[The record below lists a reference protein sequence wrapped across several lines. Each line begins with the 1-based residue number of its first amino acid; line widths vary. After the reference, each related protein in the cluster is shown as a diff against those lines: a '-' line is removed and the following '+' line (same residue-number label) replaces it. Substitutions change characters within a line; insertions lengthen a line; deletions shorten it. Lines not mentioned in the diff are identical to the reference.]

1 MKVSVPGMPVTLLN
15 MSKNDIYKMVSGDK
29 MDVKMNIFQRLW
41 ETLRHLFW
49 SDKQTEAYKL
59 LFNFVNNQTGNINAS
74 EYFTGAINENEREKF
89 INSLEL
95 FNKLKTCAKNPDEL
109 VAKGNMR
116 WVAQTFG
123 DIELSV
129 TFFIEKNKICTQ
141 TLQLH
146 KGQGNLG
153 VDLRKAYLPGVDM
166 RDCYLGKKTM
176 KGSNDILYERPG
188 WNANLGGA
196 TPDGA
201 TPDGANPDGA
211 NLDGAILD
219 GATVNGATSLY
230 DEVIIIN
237 KIPPKKIDT
246 KGVATEE
253 VATKKVLLNKLL
265 TTQLLN
271 EPESA
276 KVEGAGTPLQP

>member
-123 DIELSV
+123 DIRVSIWGIYAV
-129 TFFIEKNKICTQ
+129 
-141 TLQLH
+141 
-146 KGQGNLG
+146 
-153 VDLRKAYLPGVDM
+153 
-166 RDCYLGKKTM
+166 LGKNHWRGRGLTD
-176 KGSNDILYERPG
+176 GRRLLGRSVRP
-188 WNANLGGA
+188 
-196 TPDGA
+196 
-201 TPDGANPDGA
+201 
-211 NLDGAILD
+211 
-219 GATVNGATSLY
+219 VNWPY
-230 DEVIIIN
+230 V
-237 KIPPKKIDT
+237 
-246 KGVATEE
+246 
-253 VATKKVLLNKLL
+253 
-265 TTQLLN
+265 
-271 EPESA
+271 
-276 KVEGAGTPLQP
+276 

>member
-1 MKVSVPGMPVTLLN
+1 MSNFESIFIQNAHHEFLTQCEAITMKVSVPGMPVTLLN

-188 WNANLGGA
+188 WNANLGVL
-196 TPDGA
+196 PR
-201 TPDGANPDGA
+201 
-211 NLDGAILD
+211 
-219 GATVNGATSLY
+219 TVLPRT
-230 DEVIIIN
+230 
-237 KIPPKKIDT
+237 
-246 KGVATEE
+246 
-253 VATKKVLLNKLL
+253 VLTRTVL
-265 TTQLLN
+265 TWTVL
-271 EPESA
+271 P
-276 KVEGAGTPLQP
+276 

>member
-1 MKVSVPGMPVTLLN
+1 M
-15 MSKNDIYKMVSGDK
+15 
-29 MDVKMNIFQRLW
+29 
-41 ETLRHLFW
+41 
-49 SDKQTEAYKL
+49 
-59 LFNFVNNQTGNINAS
+59 NNQTGNINAS

-146 KGQGNLG
+146 KGPGNLG

-166 RDCYLGKKTM
+166 RDCYLGKKTLI
-176 KGSNDILYERPG
+176 GNTNVFYEEPG
-188 WNANLGGA
+188 WNANL
-196 TPDGA
+196 DGA
-201 TPDGANPDGA
+201 SQDGA

-219 GATVNGATSLY
+219 GATVDGATSLY
-230 DEVIIIN
+230 AEVIIIN
-237 KIPPKKIDT
+237 KITPKKIDT
-246 KGVATEE
+246 EE
-253 VATKKVLLNKLL
+253 IAIKQSTAEEIIA
-265 TTQLLN
+265 TQLLN
-271 EPESA
+271 EPE
-276 KVEGAGTPLQP
+276 

>member
-1 MKVSVPGMPVTLLN
+1 
-15 MSKNDIYKMVSGDK
+15 
-29 MDVKMNIFQRLW
+29 
-41 ETLRHLFW
+41 
-49 SDKQTEAYKL
+49 
-59 LFNFVNNQTGNINAS
+59 
-74 EYFTGAINENEREKF
+74 
-89 INSLEL
+89 
-95 FNKLKTCAKNPDEL
+95 
-109 VAKGNMR
+109 MR

-219 GATVNGATSLY
+219 GATVNGATSY
-230 DEVIIIN
+230 MMR
-237 KIPPKKIDT
+237 
-246 KGVATEE
+246 
-253 VATKKVLLNKLL
+253 
-265 TTQLLN
+265 
-271 EPESA
+271 
-276 KVEGAGTPLQP
+276 

>member
-1 MKVSVPGMPVTLLN
+1 M
-15 MSKNDIYKMVSGDK
+15 
-29 MDVKMNIFQRLW
+29 
-41 ETLRHLFW
+41 
-49 SDKQTEAYKL
+49 
-59 LFNFVNNQTGNINAS
+59 
-74 EYFTGAINENEREKF
+74 
-89 INSLEL
+89 
-95 FNKLKTCAKNPDEL
+95 

-188 WNANLGGA
+188 WNANLGVL
-196 TPDGA
+196 PR
-201 TPDGANPDGA
+201 
-211 NLDGAILD
+211 
-219 GATVNGATSLY
+219 TVLPRT
-230 DEVIIIN
+230 
-237 KIPPKKIDT
+237 
-246 KGVATEE
+246 
-253 VATKKVLLNKLL
+253 VLTRTVL
-265 TTQLLN
+265 TWTVL
-271 EPESA
+271 P
-276 KVEGAGTPLQP
+276 

>member
-166 RDCYLGKKTM
+166 RNCYLGKKTIID
-176 KGSNDILYERPG
+176 KKALYLEPG
-188 WNANLGGA
+188 WNANL
-196 TPDGA
+196 DGA
-201 TPDGANPDGA
+201 T
-211 NLDGAILD
+211 LDGAILD
-219 GATVNGATSLY
+219 GATVDGATRLY
-230 DEVIIIN
+230 AEVIIIN
-237 KIPPKKIDT
+237 KITPKKIVT
-246 KGVATEE
+246 EGVATKQSTAE
-253 VATKKVLLNKLL
+253 KLL
-265 TTQLLN
+265 PTQLLN
-271 EPESA
+271 DPE
-276 KVEGAGTPLQP
+276 

>member
-1 MKVSVPGMPVTLLN
+1 MKVSVPGMPATLLN
-15 MSKNDIYKMVSGDK
+15 MSNNDIYKMVSGDK
-29 MDVKMNIFQRLW
+29 MDMKMNIFQRLW

-49 SDKQTEAYKL
+49 SDKQPEAYKL
-59 LFNFVNNQTGNINAS
+59 LFNFVNNQAGNINAS
-74 EYFTGAINENEREKF
+74 EYFTGAIDENEREKF

-95 FNKLKTCAKNPDEL
+95 FNKLKTCTKNPDEL

-129 TFFIEKNKICTQ
+129 TFLIENNEICTL
-141 TLQLH
+141 TLQLC
-146 KGQGNLG
+146 KGLGSLG

-166 RDCYLGKKTM
+166 RNCYLGKKTIID
-176 KGSNDILYERPG
+176 KKALYLEPG

-196 TPDGA
+196 T
-201 TPDGANPDGA
+201 TDGA

-219 GATVNGATSLY
+219 GAIVDGATSLY

-237 KIPPKKIDT
+237 KIIPKKIDT

-253 VATKKVLLNKLL
+253 VATKKELLNKLL

-271 EPESA
+271 DPE
-276 KVEGAGTPLQP
+276 

>member
-1 MKVSVPGMPVTLLN
+1 MKVSVPGMPATLLN
-15 MSKNDIYKMVSGDK
+15 MSNNDIYKMVSGDK

-95 FNKLKTCAKNPDEL
+95 FNKLKTCAKNPNEL

-116 WVAQTFG
+116 WVAQAFG

-129 TFFIEKNKICTQ
+129 TFLIENNEICTL
-141 TLQLH
+141 TLQLC
-146 KGQGNLG
+146 KGLGSLG

-166 RDCYLGKKTM
+166 RNCYLGKKTIID
-176 KGSNDILYERPG
+176 KKALYLEPG
-188 WNANLGGA
+188 WNANL
-196 TPDGA
+196 DGA
-201 TPDGANPDGA
+201 TTDGA

-219 GATVNGATSLY
+219 GAIVDGATHLY

-237 KIPPKKIDT
+237 KIIPKKIDT

-253 VATKKVLLNKLL
+253 VATKKELLNKLL

-271 EPESA
+271 EPE
-276 KVEGAGTPLQP
+276 

>member
-1 MKVSVPGMPVTLLN
+1 MKVSVPGMPITLLN

-201 TPDGANPDGA
+201 TPDGATPAGNPDGA

-271 EPESA
+271 EPE
-276 KVEGAGTPLQP
+276 

>member
-153 VDLRKAYLPGVDM
+153 VDLRKDYLPGVDM

-201 TPDGANPDGA
+201 TPDGA
-211 NLDGAILD
+211 ILD
-219 GATVNGATSLY
+219 GATSLY

-237 KIPPKKIDT
+237 KIPPKKIDTKGVAT

-271 EPESA
+271 EPE
-276 KVEGAGTPLQP
+276 